1 MLSFHT
7 PCPDLPALQ
16 QPGGASGAAA
26 MEGQLSSG
34 AKEQGVKGLQFPLP
48 PPRVPGQVLSSP
60 QVGGAPARSGV
71 PKNQNNCGTN
81 KCTVQIQVK
90 QRKAFALFWVL
101 EAPM

>member
-48 PPRVPGQVLSSP
+48 PPPGYLAKFFPLLRLGVLLPALGSP
-60 QVGGAPARSGV
+60 RTRTIVEQ
-71 PKNQNNCGTN
+71 TN
-81 KCTVQIQVK
+81 AQYKS
-90 QRKAFALFWVL
+90 R
-101 EAPM
+101 